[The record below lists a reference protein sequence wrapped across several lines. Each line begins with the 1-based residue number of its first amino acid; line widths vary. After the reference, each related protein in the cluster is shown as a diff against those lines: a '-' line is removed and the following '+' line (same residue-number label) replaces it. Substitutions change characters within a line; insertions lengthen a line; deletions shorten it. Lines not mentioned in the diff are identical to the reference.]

1 MPKRTY
7 LDSGVLLAAFR
18 MKEEIGR
25 RAMEILDDPDR
36 TLVVSDAVW
45 LEVMPKPLYQGEEE
59 EVSFYCTIFADAER
73 YGWNLEVLSNAQRVA
88 EQYGIAAMD
97 AIHVAHALEAGV
109 DEFVTSEKPTKP
121 LFRAKGITLRSI
133 QVEGLLEKNIL

>member
-1 MPKRTY
+1 M
-7 LDSGVLLAAFR
+7 
-18 MKEEIGR
+18 
-25 RAMEILDDPDR
+25 
-36 TLVVSDAVW
+36 
-45 LEVMPKPLYQGEEE
+45 
-59 EVSFYCTIFADAER
+59 
-73 YGWNLEVLSNAQRVA
+73 LSNAQHVA